1 MAEAV
6 SVFLPD
12 ALARLFPGAPRQVAV
27 NAGSVADAITE
38 LDRRWPGMAD
48 RLCDSTPAIRRHL
61 KVFVEGE
68 RAGLDTHIRPG
79 GEMLVMTAV
88 SGG

>member
-1 MAEAV
+1 MAEAIR
-6 SVFLPD
+6 VFLPEV
-12 ALARLFPGAPRQVAV
+12 LVRLFPAAPREVAV
-27 NAGSVADAITE
+27 AAGSVAEAIAA
-38 LDRRWPGMAD
+38 LDRRWPGMGD
-48 RLCDSTPAIRRHL
+48 RLCDSSPAIRRHL

-68 RAGLDTHIRPG
+68 RAGLDTTIRPG

>member
-6 SVFLPD
+6 SVFLPEV
-12 ALARLFPGAPRQVAV
+12 LVRLFPGAPRQVAV
-27 NAGSVADAITE
+27 TAGSVAEAIAE
-38 LDRRWPGMAD
+38 LDRRWPGMGD
-48 RLCDSTPAIRRHL
+48 RLCDSSPAIRRHL

-68 RAGLDTHIRPG
+68 RAGLDTAIRPG

>member
-1 MAEAV
+1 MAEPV
-6 SVFLPD
+6 SVILPGV
-12 ALARLFPGAPRQVAV
+12 LVRLFPGAPCQVPVA
-27 NAGSVADAITE
+27 AGTVAEAIAE

-61 KVFVEGE
+61 KIFVEGE
-68 RAGLDTHIRPG
+68 IAALDTPIRPG
-79 GEMLVMTAV
+79 AEMLVMTAV